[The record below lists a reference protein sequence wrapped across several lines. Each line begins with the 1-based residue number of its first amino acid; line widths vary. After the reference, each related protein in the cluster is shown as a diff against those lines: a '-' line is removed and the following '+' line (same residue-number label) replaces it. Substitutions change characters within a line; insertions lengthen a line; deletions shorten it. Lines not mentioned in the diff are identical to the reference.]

1 MALNIKAQLSKSKG
15 IGKVIVFHGLEF
27 NVVVH
32 PTIHGEPIL
41 TSQAFY
47 YLEQLEAVAEIRFE
61 QSKDRLT
68 DGQIEYLIDNYLF
81 KYSTLYDESRM
92 STKVTEFKYWKDDY
106 HDMFAGYDQRNTN
119 ALVLDKYNDES
130 VLSIEPLDENDDTD
144 FCDWCLVKNYSNEI
158 IDGYVSSMYKLV
170 NKKILIKVLPTSERD
185 GYFGKKRILECDEG
199 LLDYHQANSLDYN
212 FCPRDVKPNQDG
224 ITLKAQCENG
234 REVYLPVE
242 TVHLDRRY
250 NPILLSYY
258 FSGLKEIN
266 PLLSFIGFYNVLEY
280 YFEEAP
286 ILIGKKANIEREQ
299 IECVISWLV
308 DQNDIADFFKRK
320 GGDLKSQVKE
330 DIKTSSTVNIDGF
343 DVDKSESIVKDLSA
357 WLYSIRC
364 SVVHSKK
371 SRKGKVTAI
380 FEPYS
385 DESKNIIASIPIVKW
400 LSTIC
405 IYKDFDINDK

>member
-1 MALNIKAQLSKSKG
+1 MALIIKAQLSKSRG
-15 IGKVIVFHGLEF
+15 LAKVIVFHGLEF
-27 NVVVH
+27 NIVVH

-61 QSKDRLT
+61 NSDKRLA
-68 DGQIEYLIDNYLF
+68 DGRIEYLIDNYLF
-81 KYSTLYDESRM
+81 KYSTLHDESRM

-106 HDMFAGYDQRNTN
+106 NDMYATYDQRNTKV
-119 ALVLDKYNDES
+119 LVLDKYNDES
-130 VLSIEPLDENDDTD
+130 VLSIEPLDDEDNTD
-144 FCDWCLVKNYSNEI
+144 FCDWCLVKNYSDSI
-158 IDGYVSSMYKLV
+158 IDSYVSSMRKLV

-185 GYFGKKRILECDEG
+185 GYFGKIRMIECDEG
-199 LLDYHQANSLDYN
+199 LLDYHQAHSLDSR
-212 FCPRDVKPNQDG
+212 FDPRDIVPNQEV
-224 ITLKAQCENG
+224 IILKAQYDNG
-234 REVYLPVE
+234 NDVYLPVE
-242 TVHLDRRY
+242 TVHLDKLY

-286 ILIGKKANIEREQ
+286 LLLGTKSKLERDQ
-299 IECVISWLV
+299 LECVVSWLV
-308 DQNDIADFFKRK
+308 SHKMIYSFFNEKRNSFK
-320 GGDLKSQVKE
+320 AKVKE
-330 DIKTSSTVNIDGF
+330 DIKTSSSVKIPGF
-343 DVDKSESIVKDLSA
+343 DVDKSKNLVKDLSA

-371 SRKGKVTAI
+371 SRKGKVVSI

-385 DESKNIIASIPIVKW
+385 DESQNIMPSIPIVKW
-400 LSTIC
+400 LSIAC
-405 IYKDFDINDK
+405 IHKDIENSTN

>member
-1 MALNIKAQLSKSKG
+1 MALIIKAQLSKSRG
-15 IGKVIVFHGLEF
+15 LAKVIVFHGLEF
-27 NVVVH
+27 NIVVH

-61 QSKDRLT
+61 NSDKRLA
-68 DGQIEYLIDNYLF
+68 DGRIEYLIDNYLF
-81 KYSTLYDESRM
+81 KYSTLHDESRM

-106 HDMFAGYDQRNTN
+106 NDMYATYDQRNTKV
-119 ALVLDKYNDES
+119 LVLDKYNDES
-130 VLSIEPLDENDDTD
+130 VLSIEPLDDEDNTD
-144 FCDWCLVKNYSNEI
+144 FCDWCLVKNYSDSI
-158 IDGYVSSMYKLV
+158 IDSYVSSMRKLV

-185 GYFGKKRILECDEG
+185 GYFGKIRMIECDEG
-199 LLDYHQANSLDYN
+199 LLDYHQAHSLDSR
-212 FCPRDVKPNQDG
+212 FDPRDIVPNQED
-224 ITLKAQCENG
+224 IILKAQYDNG
-234 REVYLPVE
+234 NDVYLPVE
-242 TVHLDRRY
+242 TVHLDKLY

-286 ILIGKKANIEREQ
+286 LLLGTKLKFERDQ
-299 IECVISWLV
+299 LECVVSWLV
-308 DQNDIADFFKRK
+308 SHKMIYSFFNEKRNSFK
-320 GGDLKSQVKE
+320 AKVKE
-330 DIKTSSTVNIDGF
+330 DIKTSSSVKIPGF
-343 DVDKSESIVKDLSA
+343 DVDKSKNLVKDLSA

-371 SRKGKVTAI
+371 SRKGKVVSI

-385 DESKNIIASIPIVKW
+385 DESQNIMPSIPIVKW
-400 LSTIC
+400 LSIAC
-405 IYKDFDINDK
+405 IHKDIENSTN